1 MKKILSLALLLIA
14 TFCANAQM
22 LDPVKFTHDQFFAV
36 RISQELDRLYVP
48 ECEARRIQPKLEFLR
63 IAEDLSA
70 EVGNLGHLDD
80 LFGMYRLEAF
90 CSLLM
95 TL

>member
-1 MKKILSLALLLIA
+1 
-14 TFCANAQM
+14 M

-63 IAEDLSA
+63 IAEDLSP
-70 EVGNLGHLDD
+70 
-80 LFGMYRLEAF
+80 
-90 CSLLM
+90 
-95 TL
+95 